1 MAILGREIIGQ
12 KHHKTKEVSVEEW
25 GGSILIRQL
34 SHREVVAVQG
44 MAKEAVDRATMSV
57 KDGAKLTKFNFELIR
72 LSWINEDGELILT
85 AADYDALIN
94 EPNAVIKRL
103 TDEMAAFSGLSDA
116 AEKEAE
122 KN

>member
-12 KHHKTKEVSVEEW
+12 KHNKTKELHVEEW

-44 MAKEAVDRATMSV
+44 MAREAVDRATQSI
-57 KDGAKLTKFNFELIR
+57 KDGAKLTRFNFELIR
-72 LSWINEDGELILT
+72 LSWINEDGGLVLT
-85 AADYDALIN
+85 PADYDALMD
-94 EPNAVIKRL
+94 EPNAVIKKL
-103 TDEMAAFSGLSDA
+103 TDGMAEFSGLSDA